1 MKTLHLLSISFLA
14 GFMNLNGFSQNI
26 DDIVNKHIAAI
37 GGRENWAKIK
47 TLRTESTMKAQ
58 GADIKFVTVQIDKKA
73 LRSDIYVMGMVGF
86 NIISTTEGWNY
97 APWAGHTKSEAMTAD
112 DVKNSQDNL
121 EIQDEFLTYKEKGKQ
136 LDYYGMDDIDG
147 TECFKLK
154 MTDKDGKETT
164 FYIDPE
170 NYLIIKETTK
180 VQANGQESENSSF
193 YSDYKKLEE
202 GIVFPMSVSSGWS
215 EIQTTKLDINP
226 KIDESVFKPS
236 K

>member
-14 GFMNLNGFSQNI
+14 GFMHLTGFSQNI
-26 DDIVNKHIAAI
+26 DDIVTKHIAAI
-37 GGRENWAKIK
+37 GGRENWTKIK
-47 TLRTESTMKAQ
+47 TLRTESMMKAQ
-58 GADIKFVTVQIDKKA
+58 GADIKFVTVQVDKKA

-121 EIQDEFLTYKEKGKQ
+121 DIQDEFLTYKEKGKQ

-170 NYLIIKETTK
+170 NYLVIKKTTK

-215 EIQTTKLDINP
+215 EMQTTKLDINP
-226 KIDESVFKPS
+226 KIDESIFKPS